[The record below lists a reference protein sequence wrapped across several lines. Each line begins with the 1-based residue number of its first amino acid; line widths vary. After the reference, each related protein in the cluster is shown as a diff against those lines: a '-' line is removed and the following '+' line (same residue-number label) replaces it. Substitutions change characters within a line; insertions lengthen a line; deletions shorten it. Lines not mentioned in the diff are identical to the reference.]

1 MSRTTVDI
9 DQPVLDEVKRLA
21 GSEGKSLGAAVSE
34 LLLEALDR
42 RKRRSER
49 PEPFRWISKPMGARV
64 ELSDKEAVY
73 EILDDLDA
81 PVVSLVAEEVTPY
94 GEPEGPDEVD
104 R

>member
-1 MSRTTVDI
+1 MARTTVDI
-9 DQPVLDEVKRLA
+9 DQPILDEVKRLA

-42 RKRRSER
+42 RKRERAR

-64 ELSDKEAVY
+64 ELADKEAVY

-81 PVVSLVAEEVTPY
+81 PLSEVAEETPRY
-94 GEPEGPDEVD
+94 GEP
-104 R
+104 

>member
-1 MSRTTVDI
+1 MPRTTVDI

-34 LLLEALDR
+34 LLLDALDR
-42 RKRRSER
+42 RKRESER
-49 PEPFRWISKPMGARV
+49 PEPFRWTSKAMGARV
-64 ELSDKEAVY
+64 DLSDKEAVY

-81 PVVSLVAEEVTPY
+81 PVSMVAEEAAPY
-94 GEPEGPDEVD
+94 GEPEEPGEVD